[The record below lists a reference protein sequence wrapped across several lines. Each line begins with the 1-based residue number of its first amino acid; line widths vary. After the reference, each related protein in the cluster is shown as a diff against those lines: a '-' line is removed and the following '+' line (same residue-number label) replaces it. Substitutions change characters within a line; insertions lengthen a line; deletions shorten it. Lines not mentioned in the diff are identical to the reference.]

1 MATSKR
7 KNIKK
12 PSKPYPSYPLTA
24 HNNGQ
29 WCKKIRGKIHFFGVW
44 GDTQTALEKYLAVAA
59 ALHTGRQPSS
69 ENLHLDEV
77 TVKDISNQYLTY
89 QCEKVKTND
98 LRPRTFAEY
107 RNIIECFAK
116 FIGST
121 RTVSTITPLDFQ
133 RFRNKLTQK
142 GLQNKNHGWVF
153 TLLAEISRCFE
164 ACSNTPMRWI

>member
-1 MATSKR
+1 MSLSSLQQSIVRKDNLTATSKH
-7 KNIKK
+7 KGLKK
-12 PSKPYPSYPLTA
+12 PSGSFPLTA

-69 ENLHLDEV
+69 EKLHSGEI

-98 LRPRTFAEY
+98 LRLGTFTEY

-116 FIGST
+116 FVGPARAVLSL
-121 RTVSTITPLDFQ
+121 TPFDFQ
-133 RFRNKLTQK
+133 RFRNKLAQK
-142 GLQNKNHGWVF
+142 GLAPH
-153 TLLAEISRCFE
+153 IST
-164 ACSNTPMRWI
+164 SSDVL